1 MAKEPS
7 VAPTPE
13 GAVVKI
19 VNSTMLDSAMSYTA
33 NRIRNKTGGTNQIA
47 WDSAKGFGDA
57 VDAITTSSSTTES
70 DPREV
75 YQGTRPAEWLRLPDY
90 DKVADNTIYFLFEL
104 FPYGTNTIS
113 LQFRTAGIVTITA
126 GIVSNGEFIPFENDN
141 VVSMQGQYYGWK
153 EISRTFNYADYDTVM
168 SDGTKQIV
176 IQFQTTSGLNRIA
189 FGGSSNGGVANRG
202 IRDIIIHKE
211 ALGEG
216 LNCFIQESLQRG
228 CLYYYAM
235 GAGAVGYPTCIKTLM
250 YAKHADGVIK
260 GSVSGSTNL
269 IKILGT
275 YKKIN
280 GDYNEFTNCYSLME
294 LTFDISDW
302 IKASGPSF
310 NTCYSLRKL
319 LFTNGENLTS
329 FPSNIN
335 LTDTALEADAVLAF
349 FNTLPDISTSD
360 TRTITLTNTPAVS
373 EGIPEATLAVATN
386 KGWTVV
392 TA

>member
-1 MAKEPS
+1 MAFD
-7 VAPTPE
+7 
-13 GAVVKI
+13 KI
-19 VNSTMLDSAMSYTA
+19 VDSTALDTA
-33 NRIRNKTGGTNQIA
+33 LTDIADAIRTKTGKTSPLTIEQMPSEIESISGGS
-47 WDSAKGFGDA
+47 SAP
-57 VDAITTSSSTTES
+57 ES

-90 DKVADNTIYFLFEL
+90 DKVEDNTIYFLFEL

-113 LQFRTAGIVTITA
+113 LQFRTAGVATITA
-126 GIVSNGEFIPFENDN
+126 GAVSNGEFVPFENDN

-153 EISRTFNYADYDTVM
+153 EISRTFNYADYGTAM
-168 SDGTKQIV
+168 SNGTKQIIV
-176 IQFQTTSGLNRIA
+176 QFQTTSGLNRIA

-202 IRDIIIHKE
+202 IRDIIIHKNG
-211 ALGEG
+211 LGEG
-216 LNCFIQESLQRG
+216 YNCFIQQSLQRG

-250 YAKHADGVIK
+250 YAQHADGVIT
-260 GSVSGSTNL
+260 GNMGGSTAL

-275 YKKIN
+275 FKKN
-280 GDYNEFTNCYSLME
+280 DGDYNELTNCSSLME
-294 LTFDISDW
+294 LTFDISTW
-302 IKASGPSF
+302 IKGNGPSL

-319 LFTNGENLTS
+319 LFINCENMTS
-329 FPSNIN
+329 FPMN
-335 LTDTALEADAVLAF
+335 LNLEGTALESDAVLAF
-349 FNTLPDISTSD
+349 FNTLPNISTSD
-360 TRTITLTNTPAVS
+360 TRTITLKGTPAAT